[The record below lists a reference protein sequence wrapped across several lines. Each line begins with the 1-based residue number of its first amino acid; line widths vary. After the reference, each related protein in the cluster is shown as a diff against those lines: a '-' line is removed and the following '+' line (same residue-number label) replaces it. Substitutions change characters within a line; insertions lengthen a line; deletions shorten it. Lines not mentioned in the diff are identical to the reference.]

1 MMRNMPVKH
10 IVGIVMLVAL
20 LAFAVLSSGC
30 ATTQSSSTQP
40 ACQTVQ
46 SCEEQRE
53 ERVIV
58 CDLSG
63 YRPFCYESF

>member
-1 MMRNMPVKH
+1 MRNMPVKH

-30 ATTQSSSTQP
+30 ATTESSSNP